1 MTRVLLRDVHRS
13 FAAGG
18 GQLAALAGV
27 TLTVPAGQFVSVVGP
42 SGAGKSTLL
51 HLVGGLDR
59 PTAGQV
65 EVGGTELGDLD
76 DEALAAYRRR
86 RVGFVFQSANLMAR
100 LTAVE
105 NAAVPCLLDGLR
117 PAAAAERAL
126 AALARVGVA
135 DLAGRRTGELS
146 GGQAQRVAV
155 ARALVADPPLVL
167 ADEPTG
173 NLDSRAG
180 EQVLELLRALPAQGR
195 TVLMVTHNE
204 AAAAAGDRV
213 VSLADGRVT
222 GDVPT
227 RAPVERR

>member
-1 MTRVLLRDVHRS
+1 MTGVLLRDVHRT
-13 FAAGG
+13 FPAGTG
-18 GQLAALAGV
+18 RLAALAGV
-27 TLTVPAGQFVSVVGP
+27 SLAVPAGQFVCVVGP

-65 EVGGTELGDLD
+65 VVDGRVLGDLD

-86 RVGFVFQSANLMAR
+86 QVGFVFQSANLMAR

-105 NAAVPCLLDGLR
+105 NVSVPCLLDGVR
-117 PAAAAERAL
+117 PAAAAERAK

-173 NLDSRAG
+173 NLDSRVG
-180 EQVLELLRALPAQGR
+180 EQVLELLRALPGQGR

-204 AAAAAGDRV
+204 AAAAAADRV

-222 GDVPT
+222 GDLPA
-227 RAPVERR
+227 RQPAERR